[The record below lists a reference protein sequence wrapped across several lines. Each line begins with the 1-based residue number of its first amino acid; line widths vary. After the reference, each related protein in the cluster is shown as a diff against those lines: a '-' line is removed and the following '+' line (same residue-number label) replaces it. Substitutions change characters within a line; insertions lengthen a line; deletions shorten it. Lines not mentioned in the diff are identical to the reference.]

1 MCVQR
6 QRPLLVLVY
15 RYRCQCILQVYD
27 TCLLGFFQSLGNGFD
42 LPVREVSEEM
52 RQELD
57 RQIVSKEELQAIYEE
72 VKCAICQGVP
82 EEVGVNRHCLHAM
95 CK

>member
-1 MCVQR
+1 MARHQATK
-6 QRPLLVLVY
+6 QLVY
-15 RYRCQCILQVYD
+15 LEIARDDEYYIEGDFKYNEDVYR
-27 TCLLGFFQSLGNGFD
+27 S

-52 RQELD
+52 RQEFD

>member
-1 MCVQR
+1 MARHQAPK
-6 QRPLLVLVY
+6 QLVY
-15 RYRCQCILQVYD
+15 LEIARDDEYYIEGDFKYNEDVYR
-27 TCLLGFFQSLGNGFD
+27 S

-52 RQELD
+52 RQEFD